1 MTERSVKKLVATMK
15 IDAKGENDLP
25 FVECQAEVI
34 SIVDIETKFG
44 EKVVANL
51 KNAEQG
57 DFCVFINNYSMEK
70 LIEAYGSND
79 KNFVG
84 KLVDLKKET
93 DSNFGKDMIVLY
105 PVA

>member
-15 IDAKGENDLP
+15 IDAKGENDLA
-25 FVECQAEVI
+25 FVECQADIV
-34 SIVDIETKFG
+34 SIIDIETKFG

-57 DFCVFINNYSMEK
+57 NFCVFVNNYSMEK
-70 LIEAYGSND
+70 LIEAYGTDD

-84 KLVDLKKET
+84 KIVDLKKEV
-93 DSNFGKDMIVLY
+93 DNNFGKEMIVLN